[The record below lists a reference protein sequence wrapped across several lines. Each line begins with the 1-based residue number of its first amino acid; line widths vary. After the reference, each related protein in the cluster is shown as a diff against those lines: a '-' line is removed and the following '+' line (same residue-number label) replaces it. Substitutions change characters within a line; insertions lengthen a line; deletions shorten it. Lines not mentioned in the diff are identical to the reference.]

1 MGEGIEGRGGGRGGL
16 GWTCL
21 VPRGDVASAER
32 RHPANGD
39 RGLPECRLRDDGRAA
54 PGGDQGQDGGELDA
68 DVPDRDRDG
77 GLGREPPQGMVTG
90 GAGRPGHPGPP
101 GQVGQAAGLS
111 LPVRRDDQ
119 EVGVE
124 GQVAQAE
131 AGLGGCGTGG
141 VVLGDHDVQVAEAQ
155 IGHGRRPVAFGDDGL
170 DSRAHGGEIAQRGA
184 DQRAH
189 DALEGRDPHRA
200 GRLADQLGQVPLCL
214 ADLGGDA
221 LAVGCQQPPG
231 RGQPD
236 LLARAVDEAGTGLPL
251 QGQQLLGDRRRA
263 QVQRAG
269 GGDDA
274 AVHGDCLQHA
284 QPAGIDHPEEML
296 SFCRR

>member
-16 GWTCL
+16 DRARL

-32 RHPANGD
+32 RHPADGD

-54 PGGDQGQDGGELDA
+54 PGGNQGQDGGELDT
-68 DVPDRDRDG
+68 DVPDGDRDG
-77 GLGREPPQGMVTG
+77 GLGCEPPQGVVTG

-119 EVGVE
+119 EIGVE
-124 GQVAQAE
+124 GEVAQAE
-131 AGLGGCGTGG
+131 AGLGGRGTGG

-155 IGHGRRPVAFGDDGL
+155 IGHGSRPIAFGDDGL
-170 DSRAHGGEIAQRGA
+170 DSRARGDEIAQRGA
-184 DQRAH
+184 DQRTH

-200 GRLADQLGQVPLCL
+200 GRLAGQLGQVPFCL

-231 RGQPD
+231 RGQPY
-236 LLARAVDEAGTGLPL
+236 LPARSVDEAGTGLPL

-269 GGDDA
+269 GGGDTA
-274 AVHGDCLQHA
+274 AQGTA
-284 QPAGIDHPEEML
+284 P
-296 SFCRR
+296 SN